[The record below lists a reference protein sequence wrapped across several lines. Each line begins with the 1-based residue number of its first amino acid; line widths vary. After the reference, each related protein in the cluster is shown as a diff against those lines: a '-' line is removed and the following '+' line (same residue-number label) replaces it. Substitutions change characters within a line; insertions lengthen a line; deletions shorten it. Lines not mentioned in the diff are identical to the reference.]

1 MIVDDAY
8 ALQILKIGTMTPAL
22 RLDVPIL
29 VGSSTLCVEDP
40 AIVEARSVYL
50 YCCGR
55 NLSKL
60 TPRQLYYQSYDG
72 YFDRTQYTGCETF
85 TSCCHVSCSLLSRF
99 NAQRNQFSNGQC
111 LFTLSPF
118 VRLPYAVRG
127 DVRTE
132 TLAGEVI

>member
-50 YCCGR
+50 YCSGQWSQFIKAHSKATV
-55 NLSKL
+55 LSKL
-60 TPRQLYYQSYDG
+60 
-72 YFDRTQYTGCETF
+72 
-85 TSCCHVSCSLLSRF
+85 
-99 NAQRNQFSNGQC
+99 
-111 LFTLSPF
+111 
-118 VRLPYAVRG
+118 
-127 DVRTE
+127 
-132 TLAGEVI
+132 